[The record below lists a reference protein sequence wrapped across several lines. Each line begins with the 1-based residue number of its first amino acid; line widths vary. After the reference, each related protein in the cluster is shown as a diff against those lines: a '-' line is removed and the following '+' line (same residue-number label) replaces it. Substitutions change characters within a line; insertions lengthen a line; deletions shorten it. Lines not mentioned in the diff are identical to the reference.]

1 MKKNTL
7 LKIVALFAVILFSSC
22 SKDNNDVLTTFTTTD
37 IATNAKIDQIS
48 NDVADIIEDQYFE
61 QNPLGKPDAFV
72 ENTLLP
78 SCVTVTRTLT
88 SSTWTRTIN
97 FGTTGCAIMPNGAI
111 LRGVI
116 TISGSLNYTLQNYVI
131 SYTFVNFYHNDVLI
145 QGNRTITRSFQ
156 STTYQAAIHPVNVMD
171 MNMTFTTR
179 GDVYTRVGTRTREC
193 VEGFDTRANWSDNI
207 YVVTGSWATTF
218 PIGVVHSNV
227 ISATTPLRI
236 RMNCNYRIVSGMIT
250 ITRPN
255 HTATLDYGTG
265 TCDNIATMSIDG
277 GVAIPFTFGN

>member
-1 MKKNTL
+1 MKTNAL
-7 LKIVALFAVILFSSC
+7 IKIVAVFAIIILSSC
-22 SKDNNDVLTTFTTTD
+22 SKDNNDALATFTTTD

-48 NDVADIIEDQYFE
+48 NDVADIIEDQYAE
-61 QNPLGKPDAFV
+61 QNPLGKPDANV
-72 ENTLLP
+72 ENTTLP
-78 SCVTVTRTLT
+78 SCVTVTTTLT
-88 SSTWTRTIN
+88 SATWTRIIN
-97 FGTTGCAIMPNGAI
+97 FGTTGCAVMPNGAI

-156 STTYQAAIHPVNVMD
+156 STNYQSAIHPVNVMD

-218 PIGVVHSNV
+218 PNGIVHSNV